1 MIWYRLCRQRWSRNC
16 CRQLYRRRWWWLCR
30 LRKRCV
36 MELTVKFFKNFQIW
50 FQIISLHVS
59 GQCLQIKGNIV
70 HGNKSAWNI
79 SLCFGNTLA
88 ATILVSVIN
97 LINLAKCTWS
107 GKAASMS
114 VASLAECVAQV
125 ISIVPVDAIARI
137 YDPNLTKMLYK
148 IDLQL
153 LQSISELEAIGL

>member
-1 MIWYRLCRQRWSRNC
+1 
-16 CRQLYRRRWWWLCR
+16 
-30 LRKRCV
+30 
-36 MELTVKFFKNFQIW
+36 
-50 FQIISLHVS
+50 
-59 GQCLQIKGNIV
+59 
-70 HGNKSAWNI
+70 
-79 SLCFGNTLA
+79 
-88 ATILVSVIN
+88 
-97 LINLAKCTWS
+97 
-107 GKAASMS
+107 MS